1 MAHHIAFTPKMLQN
15 KYLQNHRRFG
25 GLAFVKSAFFRIGG
39 KHFLIETEAK
49 ADGGKGESNAHTTP
63 LLPPGFKLFATLDR
77 SQSQV
82 LPGSRKRS
90 SQKSK
95 LFVHLL
101 VCQFQKV

>member
-15 KYLQNHRRFG
+15 KYLQNHRRFD

-39 KHFLIETEAK
+39 KHFLIETEDK
-49 ADGGKGESNAHTTP
+49 ADGGKGESNAPTT
-63 LLPPGFKLFATLDR
+63 LLPGSFKLFATLDR
-77 SQSQV
+77 PQSQV